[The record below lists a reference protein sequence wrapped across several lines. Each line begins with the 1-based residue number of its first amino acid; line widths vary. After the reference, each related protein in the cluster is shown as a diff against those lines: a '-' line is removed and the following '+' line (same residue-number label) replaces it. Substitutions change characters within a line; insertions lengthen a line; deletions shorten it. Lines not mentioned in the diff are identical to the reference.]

1 MFKNFTRHLVA
12 LFASLGIALPA
23 AASTFSTDY
32 TDLWGT
38 QSPNESGWGLN
49 LIQQGDV
56 IFATMFVYGA
66 DNSDRWFV
74 ASDLSSS
81 NGTTWTATLYQTRGP
96 YFGAASF
103 DPNSVTRI
111 NVGTMTLNF
120 TGPNSGV
127 LQYSANGVN
136 VTKNISRFSL
146 RGNNLS
152 GNYLGGMTAKCSN
165 GDDISIFHALTVS
178 QSSAQ
183 IGASVSLVVDFFNFS
198 GIQSQCRFNGSYGI
212 TGRLNSVSGTYNCT
226 YGTTPGN
233 NGSFTISRIEA
244 SRTGFSGVLTAS
256 DNFCTGG
263 MTGWFGGVKDA
274 LYSLPP

>member
-1 MFKNFTRHLVA
+1 MSKNFKRHLVA

-38 QSPNESGWGLN
+38 QSPNENGWGIN

-56 IFATMFVYGA
+56 IFATMFVYAA
-66 DNSDRWFV
+66 DNSAHWYS

-81 NGTTWTATLYQTRGP
+81 DGTTWTATLYETRGP

-103 DPNSVTRI
+103 DPTSVTRMP
-111 NVGTMTLNF
+111 VGTMTLTF
-120 TGPNSGV
+120 TGPNGGV
-127 LQYSANGVN
+127 LQYSVNGAN

-152 GNYLGGMTAKCSN
+152 GNYLGGMTAKCAN
-165 GDDISIFHALTVS
+165 GDDISIFHQLTVS
-178 QSSAQ
+178 QSGAQ
-183 IGASVSLVVDFFNFS
+183 IGASVTLVVDFYNFS
-198 GIQSQCRFNGSYGI
+198 GIQSQCRFNGSYGV
-212 TGRLNSVSGTYNCT
+212 TGRLNSVSGNYNCT

-233 NGSFTISRIEA
+233 TGTFTISRIEA
-244 SRTGFSGVLTAS
+244 TRNGFSGVLTAQ

-263 MTGWFGGVKDA
+263 MTGYFGGVKDA
-274 LYSLPP
+274 FYSLP